1 MGGGGLLNLR
11 LILVFLSSS
20 VVSAQRGWKVGHRW
34 ESSLHTLVL
43 PVSALEISA
52 MTAPDK

>member
-11 LILVFLSSS
+11 LILVFLSIS

-34 ESSLHTLVL
+34 QSSLHTLVL